1 MAFAD
6 LLALVGWFWWLC
18 LFICL
23 GGRFGRL
30 LLVGFLIDRLFCFG
44 FMVIG
49 YMLWFDSVWM
59 VVVVYLS
66 VVWLV
71 LMICLGVGCLL
82 LLLVI
87 YC

>member
-1 MAFAD
+1 MVMFVC
-6 LLALVGWFWWLC
+6 LPWWAVWAIAAC
-18 LFICL
+18 W
-23 GGRFGRL
+23 
-30 LLVGFLIDRLFCFG
+30 VLIDRLFCFG

-49 YMLWFDSVWM
+49 YMLRFDSVWM

-82 LLLVI
+82 LLLVM